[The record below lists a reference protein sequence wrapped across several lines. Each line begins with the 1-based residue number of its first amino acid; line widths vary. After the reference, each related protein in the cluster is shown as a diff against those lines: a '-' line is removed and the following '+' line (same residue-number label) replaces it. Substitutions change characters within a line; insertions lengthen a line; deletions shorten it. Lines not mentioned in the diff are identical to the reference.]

1 MEQLVVAMLQ
11 LAFWTIVVWFGFL
24 AILGVR
30 SKRRRD
36 AKAAMLSR
44 YDVNIWS

>member
-1 MEQLVVAMLQ
+1 MVE
-11 LAFWTIVVWFGFL
+11 LALWTIVVWFGFL

-36 AKAAMLSR
+36 AKAALLKR
-44 YDVNIWS
+44 YDVSIWS